1 MEDDVSAY
9 VANKSLEQIEDYVRR
24 GRQLASLA
32 IEDLNAR
39 WVLAFNR
46 WAADRKST
54 PAREWEDIAAE
65 FTIRGL
71 KAPFDLVKDAFD
83 GLMAQSKEDTDRLF
97 QNPEE
102 LWKREAELEAEIQ
115 RFRDGITRK
124 PRS

>member
-9 VANKSLEQIEDYVRR
+9 IANKNLEQIEDYVRR
-24 GRQLASLA
+24 GRQLASMT

-39 WVLAFNR
+39 WVLSFNR

-71 KAPFDLVKDAFD
+71 KTPFDLVKDAFD
-83 GLMAQSKEDTDRLF
+83 SLMAQSKAYTEQLF
-97 QNPEE
+97 QNPEQR
-102 LWKREAELEAEIQ
+102 LKRQAELEEELQ
-115 RFRDGITRK
+115 LFRDGLTRK
-124 PRS
+124 PRN